1 MKKKVII
8 VVVIIVLMILLVPIP
23 FKLRDGGTVEW
34 KSLTYSIANVH
45 SIYAVGNESNKYELG
60 YKEGI
65 VIKIFNMTVYNN
77 TKV

>member
-1 MKKKVII
+1 MF
-8 VVVIIVLMILLVPIP
+8 LLVPIP

-60 YKEGI
+60 YKEE
-65 VIKIFNMTVYNN
+65 
-77 TKV
+77 